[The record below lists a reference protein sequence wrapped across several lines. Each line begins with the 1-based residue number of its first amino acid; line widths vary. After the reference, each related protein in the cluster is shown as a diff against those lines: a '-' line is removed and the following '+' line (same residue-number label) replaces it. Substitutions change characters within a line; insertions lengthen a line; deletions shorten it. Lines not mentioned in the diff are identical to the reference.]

1 MTTTVA
7 GKLELRDLQR
17 LMDDATR
24 RNTRTGGRP
33 PLDLT
38 THPAKTVGV
47 LVVSDLALL
56 LLLRYLRQNN
66 AGSLVLGLALI
77 MIVLFGVLT
86 LITVAAIWF
95 RYATP
100 RQLAKQPGV
109 LGPRSYALEADG
121 LRVTT
126 ETSDAVTQFDDITE
140 VRVDADYIFIY
151 MGKLVGPVIPRRFF
165 DAGGDEAF
173 EAFAAALSEH
183 SSAAE

>member
-1 MTTTVA
+1 MSVA
-7 GKLELRDLQR
+7 GKLELHDLQR

-24 RNTRTGGRP
+24 RNTRGGRP
-33 PLDLT
+33 ALDLT
-38 THPAKTVGV
+38 THPAKTIGV

-56 LLLRYLRQNN
+56 LLLRYLRQNG
-66 AGSLVLGLALI
+66 AGSLVVGVTLL

-109 LGPRSYALEADG
+109 LGPRSYTLEADG

-126 ETSDAVTQFDDITE
+126 ETSDAVTRWGDITE

-165 DAGGDEAF
+165 GDGGDDAF
-173 EAFAAALSEH
+173 EAFAAALRDRID
-183 SSAAE
+183 